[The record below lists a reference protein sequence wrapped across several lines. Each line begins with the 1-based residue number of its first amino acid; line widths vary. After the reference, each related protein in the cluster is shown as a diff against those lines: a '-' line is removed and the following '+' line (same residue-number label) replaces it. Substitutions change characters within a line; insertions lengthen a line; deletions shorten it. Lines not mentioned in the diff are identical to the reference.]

1 MNLSHNADFSQL
13 LTNLKYTS
21 VCDRLKLVHG
31 KELFK
36 REFHNLRKNLWK
48 INNKE
53 ASVTHQTNSKPV
65 SNKNK

>member
-48 INNKE
+48 INN
-53 ASVTHQTNSKPV
+53 
-65 SNKNK
+65 